1 MSAGTGAEGGAPGPI
16 ERALTRIAAIC
27 LYAMAAIIAINI
39 ITRALGRALIPDD
52 VEIVSELMVL
62 VIMLPLAG
70 VTAAGEHIRV
80 ELFTARAG
88 GRGRR
93 LLTVLEQAV
102 GLVFAALLALAAW
115 QGAAGAWAS
124 QDYYAGQL
132 DIPMW
137 LGRFLFLAGIAAFLA
152 RLGALMLRALH
163 GPG

>member
-1 MSAGTGAEGGAPGPI
+1 
-16 ERALTRIAAIC
+16 
-27 LYAMAAIIAINI
+27 MAAIIAINI

-80 ELFTARAG
+80 ELFHRAG
-88 GRGRR
+88 RGSGAPAADGPGTGRGAGLRRSPWPLRPGRGRP
-93 LLTVLEQAV
+93 
-102 GLVFAALLALAAW
+102 
-115 QGAAGAWAS
+115 GAWAS

-152 RLGALMLRALH
+152 RLGALMLRALR